1 MISVNQLILA
11 GFGGQGI
18 LSMGHFIAHAGLI
31 ENKNVSWLPSY
42 GPEKRGGTA
51 NCSVIVGEEE
61 VGSPIVTK
69 ATAII
74 VMNRPSFEKFESY
87 VEAGGIVIYD
97 SSLVSEDV
105 KTRDDINYYGIPA
118 TRMADEYGN
127 ATFAGIILL
136 GKLIK
141 ETGIIGFDSFEKS
154 LYDVLKPSKH
164 FLIPDEMKA
173 LKAGYIY

>member
-1 MISVNQLILA
+1 MNTKNIILS

-18 LSMGHFIAHAGLI
+18 LFAGKFLAYKGML
-31 ENKNVSWLPSY
+31 EDKEVSWLPSY
-42 GPEKRGGTA
+42 GPEMRGGTA
-51 NCSVIVGEEE
+51 NCHVIVSDEP
-61 VGSPIVTK
+61 VSSPMITVPTVL
-69 ATAII
+69 AA
-74 VMNRPSFEKFESY
+74 MNKPSFEKFESY
-87 VEAGGIVIYD
+87 VEEGGIVIYD
-97 SSLVSEDV
+97 SSLVDDDV
-105 KTRDDINYYGIPA
+105 KTRNDIKYFGIPA

-173 LKAGYIY
+173 LKAGFDY

>member
-1 MISVNQLILA
+1 
-11 GFGGQGI
+11 
-18 LSMGHFIAHAGLI
+18 
-31 ENKNVSWLPSY
+31 
-42 GPEKRGGTA
+42 
-51 NCSVIVGEEE
+51 
-61 VGSPIVTK
+61 
-69 ATAII
+69 
-74 VMNRPSFEKFESY
+74 MNRPSFEKFESY

-105 KTRDDINYYGIPA
+105 KTRNDLKYFGIPA

-141 ETGIIGFDSFEKS
+141 ETGIIGLESFEKS

-173 LKAGYIY
+173 LKAGFDY